1 MPLYGHEMD
10 DTVSPRE
17 AGLGIFVKMDKED
30 FIGKDAIEAM
40 GKPPKRR
47 KIGLKVTGRGIIRE
61 HQDVF
66 QDGKKIGVTTSGTHC
81 PYLDHEF
88 VMSLEHLKNKTGVS
102 ALDVAKG
109 LLDYGIHPPTMYFPL
124 IVEEALMIE
133 PTETEP
139 KETLDEAI
147 EALRAL
153 YQQAQDDPE
162 ALHNAPHNT
171 VIGRPD
177 EVGAARNTILRYI
190 WE

>member
-1 MPLYGHEMD
+1 MPEASSNAVLNANYMRVKLAD
-10 DTVSPRE
+10 IYDIAYDTTC
-17 AGLGIFVKMDKED
+17 M
-30 FIGKDAIEAM
+30 
-40 GKPPKRR
+40 
-47 KIGLKVTGRGIIRE
+47 
-61 HQDVF
+61 
-66 QDGKKIGVTTSGTHC
+66 
-81 PYLDHEF
+81 HEF